1 MADFTFTPADYPEI
15 RHRMMDLHG
24 KIFRKLTKDD
34 IKTCGKHLGIWHQKT
49 LMVQNEN
56 EMDLFTDYAIYA
68 YRPNGFNMAEKFLR
82 LFGKEADEY
91 ELELLR
97 RMRQAQYAIY
107 QVEETTGTD
116 SLKVVDVF
124 SKVIYR
130 LVDYQLAKTAR
141 QGMILAGYLIAFDG
155 FWIQTGGT
163 VLVTDKILDS
173 DQVRRVID
181 RIDDNEVSHFL
192 SKPANGAKMA
202 KAIVSAAI
210 GLGET
215 SNFGHVPV

>member
-1 MADFTFTPADYPEI
+1 MTDLTFTPANYPEI
-15 RHRMMDLHG
+15 RHRGMGLNG

-34 IKTCGKHLGIWHQKT
+34 IKTCGKHLGIWHQKA
-49 LMVQNEN
+49 LMVQNET

-68 YRPNGFNMAEKFLR
+68 FRPHGFNMAEKFLR
-82 LFGKEADEY
+82 LFNKEADSY

-97 RMRQAQYAIY
+97 RMSQAHYAIY
-107 QVEETTGTD
+107 QVEETNGTD

-130 LVDYQLAKTAR
+130 LVDHQLAKTVR
-141 QGMILAGYLIAFDG
+141 QGMILAGHLIDFDG
-155 FWIQTGGT
+155 FSIQTGGT
-163 VLVTDKILDS
+163 VLLSKEILQAE
-173 DQVRRVID
+173 QVKRIID
-181 RIDDNEVSHFL
+181 RIDDNELSHFL

-202 KAIVSAAI
+202 KAIISATI

-215 SNFGHVPV
+215 TNFGHVPV

>member
-15 RHRMMDLHG
+15 RHRMMDLNS

-56 EMDLFTDYAIYA
+56 EMDLFTDYAMFA
-68 YRPNGFNMAEKFLR
+68 YRPHGFNMSEKFLR
-82 LFGKEADEY
+82 LFSKEADAY

-97 RMRQAQYAIY
+97 RMSQAHYAIY
-107 QVEETTGTD
+107 QVEETNGTD

-130 LVDYQLAKTAR
+130 LVDHQLAKTAR
-141 QGMILAGYLIAFDG
+141 QGMILAGHLIDFDG

-163 VLVTDKILDS
+163 VLLSKEIFQAE
-173 DQVRRVID
+173 QVKRIID
-181 RIDDNEVSHFL
+181 RIDDNELGHFL

-202 KAIVSAAI
+202 KAIISATI

>member
-15 RHRMMDLHG
+15 RHRMMDLNS

-49 LMVQNEN
+49 LMVQNET
-56 EMDLFTDYAIYA
+56 EMDLFTDYAMFA
-68 YRPNGFNMAEKFLR
+68 YRPHGFNMAEKFLR
-82 LFGKEADEY
+82 LFSKEADAY

-97 RMRQAQYAIY
+97 RMSQAHYAIY
-107 QVEETTGTD
+107 QVEETNGTD

-130 LVDYQLAKTAR
+130 LVDHQLAKTAR
-141 QGMILAGYLIAFDG
+141 QGMILAGHLIDFDG

-163 VLVTDKILDS
+163 VLLSKEIFQAE
-173 DQVRRVID
+173 QVKRIID
-181 RIDDNEVSHFL
+181 RIDDNELSHFL

-202 KAIVSAAI
+202 KAIISATI

>member
-1 MADFTFTPADYPEI
+1 
-15 RHRMMDLHG
+15 MDLNG

-49 LMVQNEN
+49 LMVQNET
-56 EMDLFTDYAIYA
+56 EMDLFTDYAMFA
-68 YRPNGFNMAEKFLR
+68 YRPHGFNMAEKFLR
-82 LFGKEADEY
+82 LFSKEADAY

-97 RMRQAQYAIY
+97 RMSQAHYAIY
-107 QVEETTGTD
+107 QVEETNGTD

-130 LVDYQLAKTAR
+130 LVDHQLAKTAR
-141 QGMILAGYLIAFDG
+141 QGMILAGHLIDFDG

-163 VLVTDKILDS
+163 VLLSKEIFQAE
-173 DQVRRVID
+173 QVKRIID
-181 RIDDNEVSHFL
+181 RIDDNELSHFL

-202 KAIVSAAI
+202 KAIISATI

>member
-15 RHRMMDLHG
+15 RHRMMDLNG
-24 KIFRKLTKDD
+24 NIFRKLTKDN
-34 IKTCGKHLGIWHQKT
+34 IKTCGKHLGIWHQKA
-49 LMVQNEN
+49 LMVQNET
-56 EMDLFTDYAIYA
+56 EMDLFTDYAIYG

-82 LFGKEADEY
+82 LFSKEADAY

-97 RMRQAQYAIY
+97 RMSEAHYAIY
-107 QVEETTGTD
+107 QVEETNGTD

-130 LVDYQLAKTAR
+130 LVDHQLAKTAR
-141 QGMILAGYLIAFDG
+141 QGMILAGHLIDFDG

-163 VLVTDKILDS
+163 VLLSNEIFQAE
-173 DQVRRVID
+173 QVKRIID
-181 RIDDNEVSHFL
+181 RIDDNELSHFL

-202 KAIVSAAI
+202 KAIISATI

>member
-1 MADFTFTPADYPEI
+1 
-15 RHRMMDLHG
+15 
-24 KIFRKLTKDD
+24 
-34 IKTCGKHLGIWHQKT
+34 
-49 LMVQNEN
+49 MVQNET
-56 EMDLFTDYAIYA
+56 EMDLFTDYAIYG

-82 LFGKEADEY
+82 LFSKEADAY

-97 RMRQAQYAIY
+97 RMSEAHYAIY
-107 QVEETTGTD
+107 QVEETNGTD

-130 LVDYQLAKTAR
+130 LVDHQLAKTAR
-141 QGMILAGYLIAFDG
+141 QGMILAGHLIDFDG

-163 VLVTDKILDS
+163 VLLSNEIFQAE
-173 DQVRRVID
+173 QVKRIID
-181 RIDDNEVSHFL
+181 RIDDNELSHFL

-202 KAIVSAAI
+202 KAIISATI

>member
-15 RHRMMDLHG
+15 RHRMMDLNSR
-24 KIFRKLTKDD
+24 IFRKLTKDD
-34 IKTCGKHLGIWHQKT
+34 IKTCGKHLGIWHQKA
-49 LMVQNEN
+49 LMVQNET
-56 EMDLFTDYAIYA
+56 EMDLFTDYAIYG

-82 LFGKEADEY
+82 LFSKEADAY

-97 RMRQAQYAIY
+97 RMSEAHYAIY
-107 QVEETTGTD
+107 QVEETNGTD

-130 LVDYQLAKTAR
+130 LVDHQLAKTAR
-141 QGMILAGYLIAFDG
+141 QGMILAGHLIDFDG

-163 VLVTDKILDS
+163 VLLSNEIFQAE
-173 DQVRRVID
+173 QVKRIID
-181 RIDDNEVSHFL
+181 RIDDNELSHFL

-202 KAIVSAAI
+202 KAIISATI

>member
-15 RHRMMDLHG
+15 RHRGMDLNG

-49 LMVQNEN
+49 LMVQNET
-56 EMDLFTDYAIYA
+56 EMDLFTDYAMFA
-68 YRPNGFNMAEKFLR
+68 YRPHGFNMAEKFLR
-82 LFGKEADEY
+82 LFSKEADAY

-97 RMRQAQYAIY
+97 RMSQAHYAIY
-107 QVEETTGTD
+107 QVEETNGTD
-116 SLKVVDVF
+116 SLQVVDVF

-130 LVDYQLAKTAR
+130 LVDHQLAKTAR
-141 QGMILAGYLIAFDG
+141 QGMILAGHLIDFDG

-163 VLVTDKILDS
+163 VLLSKEIFQAE
-173 DQVRRVID
+173 QVKRIID
-181 RIDDNEVSHFL
+181 RIDDNELSHFL

-202 KAIVSAAI
+202 KAIISATI